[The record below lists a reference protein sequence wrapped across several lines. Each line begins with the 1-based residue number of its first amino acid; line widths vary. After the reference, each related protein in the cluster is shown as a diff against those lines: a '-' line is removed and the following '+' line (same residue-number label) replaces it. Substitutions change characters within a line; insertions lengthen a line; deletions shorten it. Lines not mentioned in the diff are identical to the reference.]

1 MPEVPLLYP
10 TVEQTGG
17 GAPAPH
23 VDVNEAAFGAQV
35 GGALSHMGA
44 NIEADADK
52 LWERAVQFQ
61 DLKNRTEAD
70 NADTTFMQTAGQ
82 LHAKFT
88 ALKGTNAE
96 QNFDDYSKQLE
107 QARTDLRSKLS
118 NDMVRKLYDTQSRR
132 TFASTLSN
140 MAGHS
145 GNEAKFAALSAAKAN
160 ADMHYGMATVAPDER
175 GMLFEM
181 ARGDEALRRYN
192 NLAGT
197 MESAEDQ
204 IKSAHSDV
212 LSRFSVNLSRNGNDA
227 GAKDFNERHKPE
239 MIHDWDR
246 ADQARLTHGIE
257 TGAENTA
264 DDLVSKAVK
273 DHEFVKNV
281 DEVVEQAKERAQHDF
296 PGDGNAERR
305 YANAAWQGYQRE
317 KAAISQL
324 IKESEDTLYGLVLD
338 PNIKNLQGAL
348 AHPDGGP
355 AYNNIPNKEKR
366 RFTGIFDTKE
376 DKENWNYLT
385 GLYLSSKDNP
395 YSREQFENMSLAELQ
410 RGGKYAVT
418 PQHAMEFVR
427 MRKGMDPRD
436 GIKVNQVINLMK
448 NSPLRSAMQDLNLLR
463 PQDSPD
469 EYNKFVGEL
478 SSLLEA
484 RGMDKPVT
492 YKDVVDEI
500 GPRIIQTRTHPG
512 TLWGRNTAAE
522 LNEPTP
528 EFVDTMQKKAA
539 AKGYPALTDSE
550 LLRAYAH
557 KVWKD
562 YYTMQ
567 TTTP

>member
-96 QNFDDYSKQLE
+96 QSFDDYSKQLE

-118 NDMVRKLYDTQSRR
+118 NAMVRKLYDTQSRR

-160 ADMHYGMATVAPDER
+160 ADMHYGMATVAPNER

-273 DHEFVKNV
+273 
-281 DEVVEQAKERAQHDF
+281 
-296 PGDGNAERR
+296 
-305 YANAAWQGYQRE
+305 
-317 KAAISQL
+317 
-324 IKESEDTLYGLVLD
+324 
-338 PNIKNLQGAL
+338 
-348 AHPDGGP
+348 
-355 AYNNIPNKEKR
+355 
-366 RFTGIFDTKE
+366 
-376 DKENWNYLT
+376 
-385 GLYLSSKDNP
+385 
-395 YSREQFENMSLAELQ
+395 
-410 RGGKYAVT
+410 
-418 PQHAMEFVR
+418 
-427 MRKGMDPRD
+427 
-436 GIKVNQVINLMK
+436 
-448 NSPLRSAMQDLNLLR
+448 
-463 PQDSPD
+463 
-469 EYNKFVGEL
+469 
-478 SSLLEA
+478 
-484 RGMDKPVT
+484 
-492 YKDVVDEI
+492 
-500 GPRIIQTRTHPG
+500 
-512 TLWGRNTAAE
+512 
-522 LNEPTP
+522 
-528 EFVDTMQKKAA
+528 
-539 AKGYPALTDSE
+539 
-550 LLRAYAH
+550 
-557 KVWKD
+557 
-562 YYTMQ
+562 
-567 TTTP
+567 